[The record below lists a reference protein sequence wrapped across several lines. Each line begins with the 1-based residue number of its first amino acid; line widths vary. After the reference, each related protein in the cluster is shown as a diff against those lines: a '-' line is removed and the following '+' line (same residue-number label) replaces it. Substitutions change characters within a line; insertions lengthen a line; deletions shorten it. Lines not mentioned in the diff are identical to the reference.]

1 MRSQESKIW
10 GPGPSLAIIALII
23 IITSNDT
30 PAPRPVV
37 TLTAGLM
44 EEWVKIIHLHSS
56 VNRKRRAPWTFKG
69 LINQKQYRNL

>member
-44 EEWVKIIHLHSS
+44 EEWVKIIYLHSS
-56 VNRKRRAPWTFKG
+56 
-69 LINQKQYRNL
+69 QKQKTQSTMNV